1 MNTTTRRRRAA
12 AVRVALAHLDP
23 RPLTGAR
30 MMRRLQD
37 VVTAHHLPRW
47 RADTGAD
54 TDGHVWAGVGW
65 VSHRGELTV
74 RVPWSRHA
82 PRDISARVGRIL
94 ELEAAGRLRPAHRT
108 PTIREDLRPT
118 DREAL

>member
-1 MNTTTRRRRAA
+1 MTN
-12 AVRVALAHLDP
+12 LYGLDLKLP
-23 RPLTGAR
+23 DIEAGELVT
-30 MMRRLQD
+30 D

-94 ELEAAGRLRPAHRT
+94 ELEAAGRLRT
-108 PTIREDLRPT
+108 PTIREDRQ
-118 DREAL
+118 

>member
-1 MNTTTRRRRAA
+1 MNTTTRRRAA
-12 AVRVALAHLDP
+12 ARVALAHLDP

-30 MMRRLQD
+30 LARRLQD
-37 VVTAHHLPRW
+37 VATAHDLPRW
-47 RADTGAD
+47 SVDTGAD
-54 TDGHVWAGVGW
+54 PDGHAWAAVSW
-65 VSHRGELTV
+65 ISHRGELTV

-82 PRDISARVGRIL
+82 PRNISARVGRIL
-94 ELEAAGRLRPAHRT
+94 ELEAAGRLRPARRT